1 MFESDDEE
9 FSSITPTED
18 VDVPVV
24 LLSWAVLVV
33 PPPTVPTPPLD
44 DSEKADMALVASNVG
59 LVTVAAKGRF
69 KSSRPSGTGN
79 LASSSR
85 NCR

>member
-1 MFESDDEE
+1 MFESDDDE
-9 FSSITPTED
+9 FSSITPTEE
-18 VDVPVV
+18 VDVPVL
-24 LLSWAVLVV
+24 LLSCALLVV
-33 PPPTVPTPPLD
+33 PPPPLD
-44 DSEKADMALVASNVG
+44 DSEKADMALAASNVG

>member
-9 FSSITPTED
+9 FSSITPTEE
-18 VDVPVV
+18 VEVPVV
-24 LLSWAVLVV
+24 LLSCAVLIV
-33 PPPTVPTPPLD
+33 PPPTVPAPL

-85 NCR
+85 SCR

>member
-1 MFESDDEE
+1 MLESDDDE
-9 FSSITPTED
+9 FSSITPTEE
-18 VDVPVV
+18 VDVPVLMLSCV
-24 LLSWAVLVV
+24 LLIV
-33 PPPTVPTPPLD
+33 PPPTIPTLD
-44 DSEKADMALVASNVG
+44 DSEKADMALAASNVG

-85 NCR
+85 SCR